1 MKGLCELMGSLRLSE
16 AQKKRLIVALKV
28 GALAQGYPI
37 DSPPRAR
44 VSEPFDTT
52 GGGKYL
58 SRA

>member
-1 MKGLCELMGSLRLSE
+1 MGSLRLSE

-28 GALAQGYPI
+28 GAPAQGYPI